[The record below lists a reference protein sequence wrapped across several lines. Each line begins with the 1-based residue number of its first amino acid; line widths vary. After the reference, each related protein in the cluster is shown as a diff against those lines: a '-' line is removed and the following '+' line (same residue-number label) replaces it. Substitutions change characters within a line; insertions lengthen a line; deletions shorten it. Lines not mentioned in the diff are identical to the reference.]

1 LTLLQHLST
10 LELILPALFSFSD
23 HKAAEIERLVEIGN
37 ELVKLFTKLEQD
49 MGEKHKEYL
58 KSEAFL
64 KANEGAKGDFA
75 AKVAEAEAAGTNN
88 ATRVKISPPFYFK
101 ISTLFV

>member
-1 LTLLQHLST
+1 M
-10 LELILPALFSFSD
+10 
-23 HKAAEIERLVEIGN
+23 EIGS

-75 AKVAEAEAAGTNN
+75 AKVAEAEAAGTTYYANLLSGS
-88 ATRVKISPPFYFK
+88 VLIYFLYLT
-101 ISTLFV
+101 I